1 MGERERN
8 GSSHN
13 KGWGEGVGRR
23 RGWGGVGMST
33 ARRLSVLVGEQESG
47 DNSGQAHVTLHS
59 LSALLAES
67 DPRYRAR
74 RTAAQPQPCAQNR

>member
-1 MGERERN
+1 MDERERN
-8 GSSHN
+8 GSSDN
-13 KGWGEGVGRR
+13 KGWSGG
-23 RGWGGVGMST
+23 GWIGMSP
-33 ARRLSVLVGEQESG
+33 ARRLSVLVGKQESR